1 MDRIKD
7 ILEWFNYHNKNL
19 TKEQEHKLD
28 EIKDALD
35 KLSITTTKHIR
46 QALTVDGRL
55 EIAIDRCVDDGYNIS
70 LYRAMPD
77 GDLPDDYD
85 YDADFIDSM
94 DVFPSQL
101 KRDDNQKDE
110 Q

>member
-1 MDRIKD
+1 MDKIKD

-28 EIKDALD
+28 EIKSALD
-35 KLSITTTKHIR
+35 NLSITTTKYIR
-46 QALTVDGRL
+46 QALIVDGRL
-55 EIAIDRCVDDGYNIS
+55 EITIDRCVDDGYNIS
-70 LYRAMPD
+70 LYRTMPD

-85 YDADFIDSM
+85 YDADYIDSM